1 MRTVVKFGGT
11 SIKNEARIKLAAK
24 NLTKLVKSG
33 KQVITVVSAQ
43 GNTTTRLIQTVEK
56 ITDGQLASKSYLE
69 YLAMGEKMS
78 CHLLTL
84 ALEKY
89 GIKAVA
95 ITQDMKEFPLVSLLP
110 SQEATTTSTKKT
122 NEFKHFVLDEEAIRN
137 KMERYIKPLLE
148 QGVVPVIAG
157 FFIVD
162 AKRNLISLGRGGSDI
177 TSFLIGK
184 YLNCDEVIIVTD
196 VAGVFSSDPRQV
208 SKAAVID
215 QISADDL
222 VLLSQT
228 GAQVLHPNALRFKTD
243 TFQAKIVHF
252 KKLGNYIEAG
262 TTIKGTVNTKIQAHK
277 KKLTL
282 FTFTG
287 KNLSEKTK
295 LFFSLLEWL
304 VAKNLFIHSLSTGT
318 SFISLY
324 LEGDIQ
330 DFVYQELH
338 EEFIRKKK
346 FFTGLAKLTD
356 VGEIKISNHLF
367 VESPGMIS
375 MISSILFRE
384 GINIIEMITAH
395 TDIVVYVKSEQIRK
409 SVKILEQKLLS
420 TNQK

>member
-1 MRTVVKFGGT
+1 MRTVVKFGGS
-11 SIKNEARIKLAAK
+11 SIKNDARIKLAAK
-24 NLTKLVKSG
+24 NLTELVKTG
-33 KQVITVVSAQ
+33 KQVIVTVSAQ
-43 GNTTTRLIQTVEK
+43 GDTTTRLIQKAEK
-56 ITDGQLASKSYLE
+56 IAEGQPTSKSYLE

-84 ALEKY
+84 ALERN
-89 GIKAVA
+89 GTKALA
-95 ITQDMKEFPLVSLLP
+95 ITQEMEEFPLVSLLP
-110 SQEATTTSTKKT
+110 SQENTSTSSKKT
-122 NEFKHFVLDEEAIRN
+122 NEFKHFVLDEEAIKN
-137 KMERYIKPLLE
+137 KMNRYIKPLLE
-148 QGVVPVIAG
+148 QGIVPVIAG

-162 AKRNLISLGRGGSDI
+162 EKRNLISLGRGGSDI

-196 VAGVFSSDPRQV
+196 VPGVLSSDPKHV
-208 SKAAVID
+208 NKATVID

-228 GAQVLHPNALRFKTD
+228 GAQVLHPNALRFKTN
-243 TFQAKIVHF
+243 TFKAKIVHF
-252 KKLGNYIEAG
+252 KELGNYIEAG
-262 TTIKGTVNTKIQAHK
+262 TTIKGTVNTKIQAHGGR
-277 KKLTL
+277 LTL

-295 LFFSLLEWL
+295 VFFSLLEWL
-304 VAKNLFIHSLSTGT
+304 MGKNIPIHSLSTGT

-330 DFVYQELH
+330 TSVYQELH

-346 FFTGLAKLTD
+346 FFTGLTKLTD
-356 VGEIKISNHLF
+356 VREIKISNHLF

-375 MISSILFRE
+375 MISSVLFRE

-395 TDIVVYVKSEQIRK
+395 TDIVVYVKSEYIEK
-409 SVKILEQKLLS
+409 SVKILEQKLIS
-420 TNQK
+420 GNQK

>member
-11 SIKNEARIKLAAK
+11 SIKNEARIKLAAR
-24 NLTKLVKSG
+24 NLAKLAKTG
-33 KQVITVVSAQ
+33 KQVIAVVSAQ
-43 GNTTTRLIQTVEK
+43 GNTTSHLIQKAEK
-56 ITDGQLASKSYLE
+56 IAEGQSGSKSYLE

-84 ALEKY
+84 ALERN
-89 GIKAVA
+89 GIKAIA

-110 SQEATTTSTKKT
+110 SQENTTTSSKKT
-122 NEFKHFVLDEEAIRN
+122 NEFKHFVLDEEAIRSR
-137 KMERYIKPLLE
+137 MDRYIKPLLE
-148 QGVVPVIAG
+148 QGIIPVIAG

-196 VAGVFSSDPRQV
+196 VAGVFSSDPRKV
-208 SKAAVID
+208 NKAAVID

-252 KKLGNYIEAG
+252 KELGNYIEAG
-262 TTIKGTVNTKIQAHK
+262 TTIKGRVNTKIQAYK

-282 FTFTG
+282 FTFMG
-287 KNLSEKTK
+287 KKLSEKTK
-295 LFFSLLEWL
+295 LLFSLLEWL
-304 VAKNLFIHSLSTGT
+304 MEKNILLHSLSTGT

-324 LEGDIQ
+324 IEGDIA
-330 DFVYQELH
+330 DSVYQELH
-338 EEFIRKKK
+338 EEFINKRKI
-346 FFTGLAKLTD
+346 FSGLTKLTD

-375 MISSILFRE
+375 TISSILFRE

-395 TDIVVYVKSEQIRK
+395 TDIMVYVKNEYINK
-409 SVKILEQKLLS
+409 SVKILEQRLIPK
-420 TNQK
+420 NQK